1 MNVKVLS
8 ARFEGAVLP
17 VFSVHLM
24 ELSAV
29 QKIALSKVEVSLRL
43 WEFCTFAMFVQV
55 LIGHNLVSRP
65 LEGYRK
71 LGDGWLS

>member
-17 VFSVHLM
+17 LFSVYLM

-29 QKIALSKVEVSLRL
+29 QKIALCEVEVSLRL
-43 WEFCTFAMFVQV
+43 
-55 LIGHNLVSRP
+55 
-65 LEGYRK
+65 
-71 LGDGWLS
+71 